1 MAATRTGKTRNAH
14 DARMAMV
21 YAEVKQ
27 ALADNRCPRCAQAV
41 RRNLAL
47 TGWVQCSGFGA
58 DGFRAAGSTPC
69 SWQGFTGE

>member
-1 MAATRTGKTRNAH
+1 MTARQQKQQQRREAE
-14 DARMAMV
+14 ARMV
-21 YAEVKQ
+21 ETRAEAAA
-27 ALADNRCPRCAQAV
+27 ALAANECPRCAQSV

-69 SWQGFTGE
+69 DWQGFTA